1 MKMMRYHGRSRKE
14 LISNIDRYDIV
25 ITTYNTL
32 AKEHDAKILG
42 KGQSPLHD
50 FAWYRVVLDEGWS
63 FNLDNTCM
71 KR

>member
-1 MKMMRYHGRSRKE
+1 MMRYHGRSRKD

-63 FNLDNTCM
+63 LTWTMFV
-71 KR
+71 